1 MFAAADGCYTAKGCI
16 KSGDF
21 KGAARA
27 LAEALRQDW
36 IEANKCVAGTF
47 LDDMAALESEMIA
60 LYNNVFQA
68 KGLRFDAL
76 FVHVFILMYRDDI
89 EEANKL
95 INLAKCEVPED
106 PDILWIQCIVKNL
119 LGCPGKAADSIRQ
132 AQAQNEWCS
141 MTMYCLMIQ
150 AKRLEFSENCSQ
162 EEVADELFDEIVQQ
176 AEKDSEH
183 YARVCY
189 CVALRYAL
197 CGPRYMGK
205 AKRFLDAAEQADRD
219 RLPIFEDKDVSSLR
233 TFAKDLIGKYEP
245 CGNPD
250 CADHALWDCDCC
262 FQVSYC
268 SKECQRKHWDQH
280 HQCCNFAPCKR
291 TKKRPTTWPEG

>member
-1 MFAAADGCYTAKGCI
+1 
-16 KSGDF
+16 
-21 KGAARA
+21 
-27 LAEALRQDW
+27 
-36 IEANKCVAGTF
+36 
-47 LDDMAALESEMIA
+47 
-60 LYNNVFQA
+60 
-68 KGLRFDAL
+68 
-76 FVHVFILMYRDDI
+76 
-89 EEANKL
+89 
-95 INLAKCEVPED
+95 
-106 PDILWIQCIVKNL
+106 
-119 LGCPGKAADSIRQ
+119 
-132 AQAQNEWCS
+132 
-141 MTMYCLMIQ
+141 MYCLMIQ
-150 AKRLEFSENCSQ
+150 AKQLEFSENCSQ

-183 YARVCY
+183 YVRVCY

-205 AKRFLDAAEQADRD
+205 AKRFLNAAEQADRD
-219 RLPIFEDKDVSSLR
+219 RLPIFDDNDVSSLR

-280 HQCCNFAPCKR
+280 HQSCNFAPCKR
-291 TKKRPTTWPEG
+291 TKKPHHLAGRVGVGGLIFAYLVSSFTLNKQRESARRTTEEQTNVRHRKTLKVV